1 MNIPATRQQQL
12 PATGTRTRAWTGVLR
27 QIWWTS
33 IPVWSIGF
41 LSFVPFLRIA
51 LERRRKTDW
60 VIFAAYLGAVIAL
73 AAITATRTHG
83 AATVAGGAYILGLMG
98 VATAH
103 TAVTFRPSRTGPRQ
117 DANDRAI
124 EAARHRMARRVEAL
138 KLARSNPAL
147 AWELRI
153 GRPDLPRE
161 YDDGGLVDLNHVPAY
176 VLAGHLGLA
185 PDEVKTV
192 VAARD
197 KLGAFTSV
205 EELVAYDALT
215 PERADE
221 LRDLMI
227 FR

>member
-1 MNIPATRQQQL
+1 
-12 PATGTRTRAWTGVLR
+12 VLR

-33 IPVWSIGF
+33 IPVWSIGL

-60 VIFAAYLGAVIAL
+60 AVFAAYLGAVVAL

-83 AATVAGGAYILGLMG
+83 AATVAGGAYVLGLMS

-103 TAVTFRPSRTGPRQ
+103 TAVTFRPPRTDPRLSADPWQ
-117 DANDRAI
+117 HANVRAI

-138 KLARSNPAL
+138 RLARTNPSL

-161 YDDGGLVDLNHVPAY
+161 YDDGGLVDLNHVPGY
-176 VLAGHLGLA
+176 VLAGHLGLTV
-185 PDEVKTV
+185 DEVKTV

-197 KLGAFTSV
+197 KLGAFASV
-205 EELVAYDALT
+205 EELIAYDALA